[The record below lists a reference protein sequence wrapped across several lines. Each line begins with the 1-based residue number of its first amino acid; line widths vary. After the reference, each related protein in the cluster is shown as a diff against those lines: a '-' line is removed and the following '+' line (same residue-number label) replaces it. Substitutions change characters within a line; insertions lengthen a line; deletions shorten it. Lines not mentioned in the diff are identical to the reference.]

1 MLKSL
6 FFSDLREHAILTMRN
21 LLMDNIENQSFVDS
35 VKPAKEWDV
44 DGTLKSRVK
53 MSKIK

>member
-1 MLKSL
+1 M
-6 FFSDLREHAILTMRN
+6 HN
-21 LLMDNIENQSFVDS
+21 LLKDNPENQKFVDS
-35 VKPAKEWDV
+35 VKPAKEWAA